1 MFSVSDLWNHQL
13 SIPYFKGKSIS
24 LPTENFIELT
34 PYCFFSVFWPSD
46 IIKYLAIQTN
56 SFCTQVSGKY
66 INKRKRNGT
75 VYGYPIA
82 HGDSKNDISLNRTP
96 LLTSVK

>member
-34 PYCFFSVFWPSD
+34 PYRFFSVFWPSD
-46 IIKYLAIQTN
+46 IIEYLAIQAN
-56 SFCTQVSGKY
+56 SYCTQVSGKY
-66 INKRKRNGT
+66 INTNTKEM
-75 VYGYPIA
+75 A
-82 HGDSKNDISLNRTP
+82 QFMDIQ
-96 LLTSVK
+96 LLMGIVKMR